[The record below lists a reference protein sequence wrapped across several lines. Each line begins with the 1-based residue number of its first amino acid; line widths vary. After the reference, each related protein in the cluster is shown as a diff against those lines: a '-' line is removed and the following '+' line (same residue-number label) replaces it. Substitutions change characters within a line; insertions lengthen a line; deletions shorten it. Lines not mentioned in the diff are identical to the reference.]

1 VSGIGTIRGVTF
13 QVAQALS
20 DVVDLVVEGR
30 GEAVTIEGA
39 NDVVDYEILDGDGR
53 SVAVRQAKARQ
64 EPGTWGA
71 SELAKIFCAW
81 GEVDYAD
88 EAEFAF
94 VTDASLSD
102 SGQRL
107 RDLIRDMRTHPDE
120 EVLRATA
127 ASFRGGLPLPPLEV
141 VQRLQILTRMGNADT
156 VLAKVEMRILAL
168 LSRARLA
175 TLDDA
180 VNAVNAL
187 LRTLFINGSSS
198 DLARRTISRAEVLR
212 ALRLDE
218 ASLQDGLAWSQ
229 DTAAVYRVAVAEG
242 DLQVP
247 SFIPMTIRTTV
258 PVPRVLDLVRDP
270 DRDRAKAN
278 VKRSLD
284 AVLGEQS
291 AVLIGATGE
300 GKSTALRYLG
310 RIAAQRGLLPVFF
323 EAAGH
328 TAGALA
334 RRVRYGIEAVLK
346 RSLTGGAIQHV
357 LASPELLLLI
367 DGVSEADAT
376 ARESLY
382 SDLRQLAAQRPLRI
396 IASGRDLLMTIGGT
410 GLPDGTSAFQIA
422 EMDRDGRT
430 ELAAS
435 HGRPQAA
442 RIIEHRLGTAT
453 DNPMLFLMA
462 LSLADDGLPDSRA
475 EVYEQFTRGL
485 IARAGAADDDAG
497 FAALGVAW
505 AKMISLGQR
514 TADHYIWRRSLGT
527 ALDHLATLPTWRGHA
542 STVEISLAAAQRAGL
557 LVRRDPDSGLAP
569 LHDSFADFLAAR
581 AIARG
586 EARLPSRLNTAY
598 DETVRFMVEL
608 TGLDDALALRLAIE
622 NPLLACR
629 IARQRQ
635 SRGRADADLVGA
647 LVQALADGQEL
658 PALTGSG
665 LRLCNHDRY
674 TGVVLADEGCQT
686 VDAAQFDSL
695 TREHPAIMLPP
706 GSGSLPLAV
715 TLWAAAV
722 ERELR
727 PRKRLYQPPPPANA
741 EQAGPL
747 LTSYLREK
755 DHALQQLASAAL
767 PRTVRNSVLAAAGP
781 PGITGY
787 LASPEPGHLGGSELP
802 IRYRRSTEFVVIRE
816 EPPPDSGPLALDT
829 VARMM
834 RLHPTLQA
842 AQEIRQALSVLTSY
856 TWPIP

>member
-1 VSGIGTIRGVTF
+1 MSGIGTIRGVTF

-229 DTAAVYRVAVAEG
+229 DTAAAYRVAVAEG

-284 AVLGEQS
+284 AVLGEQ
-291 AVLIGATGE
+291 
-300 GKSTALRYLG
+300 
-310 RIAAQRGLLPVFF
+310 
-323 EAAGH
+323 
-328 TAGALA
+328 
-334 RRVRYGIEAVLK
+334 
-346 RSLTGGAIQHV
+346 
-357 LASPELLLLI
+357 
-367 DGVSEADAT
+367 
-376 ARESLY
+376 
-382 SDLRQLAAQRPLRI
+382 
-396 IASGRDLLMTIGGT
+396 
-410 GLPDGTSAFQIA
+410 
-422 EMDRDGRT
+422 
-430 ELAAS
+430 
-435 HGRPQAA
+435 
-442 RIIEHRLGTAT
+442 
-453 DNPMLFLMA
+453 
-462 LSLADDGLPDSRA
+462 
-475 EVYEQFTRGL
+475 
-485 IARAGAADDDAG
+485 
-497 FAALGVAW
+497 
-505 AKMISLGQR
+505 
-514 TADHYIWRRSLGT
+514 
-527 ALDHLATLPTWRGHA
+527 
-542 STVEISLAAAQRAGL
+542 
-557 LVRRDPDSGLAP
+557 
-569 LHDSFADFLAAR
+569 
-581 AIARG
+581 
-586 EARLPSRLNTAY
+586 
-598 DETVRFMVEL
+598 
-608 TGLDDALALRLAIE
+608 
-622 NPLLACR
+622 
-629 IARQRQ
+629 
-635 SRGRADADLVGA
+635 
-647 LVQALADGQEL
+647 
-658 PALTGSG
+658 
-665 LRLCNHDRY
+665 Y

>member
-1 VSGIGTIRGVTF
+1 
-13 QVAQALS
+13 
-20 DVVDLVVEGR
+20 VE
-30 GEAVTIEGA
+30 
-39 NDVVDYEILDGDGR
+39 
-53 SVAVRQAKARQ
+53 
-64 EPGTWGA
+64 
-71 SELAKIFCAW
+71 
-81 GEVDYAD
+81 YAD

-107 RDLIRDMRTHPDE
+107 SNLIKDMRTHPDE
-120 EVLRATA
+120 EVLHTTA

-141 VQRLQILTRMGNADT
+141 VRRLQILTRMGDADA
-156 VLAKVEMRILAL
+156 VLAKIEMRILAL

-175 TLDDA
+175 TQEDA
-180 VNAVNAL
+180 VNAANAL
-187 LRTLFINGSSS
+187 LRTLFINGSST
-198 DLARRTISRAEVLR
+198 DLARRTIGRAEVLQ
-212 ALRLDE
+212 ALGLDE

-229 DTAAVYRVAVAEG
+229 DTAVAYRVAVAEG
-242 DLQVP
+242 KLQIPAFV
-247 SFIPMTIRTTV
+247 PMTVRATAAA
-258 PVPRVLDLVRDP
+258 PRVLDLVRDP
-270 DRDRAKAN
+270 ERDRAKTS

-284 AVLGEQS
+284 VVLGQHS

-310 RIAAQRGLLPVFF
+310 GIAAQRGLVPVFF

-346 RSLTGGAIQHV
+346 QSLTGGAIQHV
-357 LASPELLLLI
+357 LAAPELLLLI
-367 DGVSEADAT
+367 DGVSEAGTA
-376 ARESLY
+376 ARESLC

-396 IASGRDLLMTIGGT
+396 IASGRDFLMTIGGT

-422 EMDRDGRT
+422 EMDPDGRT
-430 ELAAS
+430 ELATA
-435 HGRPQAA
+435 HGRPPQAA
-442 RIIEHRLGTAT
+442 RIIEHRLGTAA

-462 LSLADDGLPDSRA
+462 LSLASDGLPGSRA

-485 IARAGAADDDAG
+485 IVRAGTADDDVA

-505 AKMISLGQR
+505 AEMISKDQR
-514 TADHYIWRRSLGT
+514 TADHYNWRRSLGA
-527 ALDHLATLPTWRGHA
+527 ALDRLAALPAWRGHA
-542 STVEISLAAAQRAGL
+542 STAEIALSAAQRAGL

-586 EARLPSRLNTAY
+586 EASLPSHLDSAY
-598 DETVRFMVEL
+598 GETVRFMVEL
-608 TGLDDALALRLAIE
+608 TGLDDALALRLATE

-635 SRGRADADLVGA
+635 SRGRADAGLVWA
-647 LVQALADGQEL
+647 LVEALTDGQEL
-658 PALTGSG
+658 PALAGSG
-665 LRLCNHDRY
+665 LRVCHHDRY
-674 TGVVLADEGCQT
+674 TGAVLAGEGCQT
-686 VDAAQFDSL
+686 VDAAQFDLL

-706 GSGSLPLAV
+706 GTGSLPLAV

-727 PRKRLYQPPPPANA
+727 PRRRLYQPPPPANA

-747 LTSYLREK
+747 LTSYLRDK
-755 DHALQQLASAAL
+755 DHALQQLASVAL
-767 PRTVRNSVLAAAGP
+767 PRAVRDSVLVAAGP

-787 LASPEPGHLGGSELP
+787 LGSPEPGHLGGSELP
-802 IRYRRSTEFVVIRE
+802 IRYRRSTEFVVARE
-816 EPPPDSGPLALDT
+816 EPPPGTGPLAVDT

-834 RLHPTLQA
+834 SLHPTQQA
-842 AQEIRQALSVLTSY
+842 AQGIRQALSVLSSY
-856 TWPIP
+856 TCRSHDRAAMAGRERPGRGMALLRVRPGVHLRSPAPTRPDQW